1 MENLIIES
9 IQQELERQ
17 TKRQIARL
25 FNDLKGFTMPK
36 LVEDRIKEAFYEV
49 EFEVKK
55 TIKQESGQHDQ
66 KANNPR

>member
-25 FNDLKGFTMPK
+25 FTDLKGFTMPK

-49 EFEVKK
+49 EAEVKK
-55 TIKQESGQHDQ
+55 TIKQEIGQHDQ

>member
-25 FNDLKGFTMPK
+25 FTDLKGFTMPK

-49 EFEVKK
+49 EAEVKK
-55 TIKQESGQHDQ
+55 TIKQENGQHDQ